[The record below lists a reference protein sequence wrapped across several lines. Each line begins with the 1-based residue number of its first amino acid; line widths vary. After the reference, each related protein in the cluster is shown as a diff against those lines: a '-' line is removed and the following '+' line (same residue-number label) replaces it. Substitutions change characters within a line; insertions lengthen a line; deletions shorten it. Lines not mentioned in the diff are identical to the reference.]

1 MNAASLTGLIWVDYC
16 VLALIALSALIGLVR
31 GLVQEV
37 FSLALWAGA
46 GWVALHYNH
55 AFAAHLEKL
64 IPLDSARMV
73 VSFISIFIGILIAG
87 GMVGFLLG
95 KLVSTA
101 GLGGTDRLAGLLFGV
116 ARGALIV
123 AVLVLLAGATPLP
136 QEPWWKQ
143 SRLIPPFQ
151 SLALWL
157 RGQVPAG
164 LGSQIKFPEAIV
176 KR

>member
-1 MNAASLTGLIWVDYC
+1 MSAASLTGLIWVDYC
-16 VLALIALSALIGLVR
+16 ILGLVGLSAVVGLVR
-31 GLVQEV
+31 GLIQEV

-46 GWVALHYNH
+46 AWLALRYNQ
-55 AFAAHLEKL
+55 AFSVYLEKA
-64 IPLDSARMV
+64 IPLDSARMAA
-73 VSFISIFIGILIAG
+73 SFTAIFVGVLVLG
-87 GMVGFLLG
+87 GMAGFLLG
-95 KLVSTA
+95 KLLSSA
-101 GLGGTDRLAGLLFGV
+101 GLGGTDRLGGLLFGV
-116 ARGALIV
+116 ARGAVIV

-164 LGSQIKFPEAIV
+164 LMAQIKFPEAIV

>member
-16 VLALIALSALIGLVR
+16 VLALVALSALIGLVR
-31 GLVQEV
+31 GLIQEL
-37 FSLALWAGA
+37 FSLCLWAGA
-46 GWVALHYNH
+46 GWVALQYNH
-55 AFAAHLEKL
+55 AFAAYLEKL
-64 IPLDSARMV
+64 VPLDSARMTIA
-73 VSFISIFIGILIAG
+73 FIAIFIGILVVG

-95 KLVSTA
+95 KIISSA
-101 GLGGTDRLAGLLFGV
+101 GLSGTDRLAGLLFGV
-116 ARGALIV
+116 ARGGLMI
-123 AVLVLLAGATPLP
+123 AVLVMLAGATPLP

-164 LGSQIKFPEAIV
+164 LGSLVKFPEAIE